1 MNQRCPLKLW
11 MFQSASDSWRN
22 SPCVLLTQQPAGWW
36 LSPTPLKNDGVKVS
50 WDHDLSPIYGKMKNV
65 PNHQPVLFPGGTVVV
80 DKSLNDVSQKTAL
93 STPVEPCIFAQQGL
107 SQRVGKDLKSAD
119 RFFYHEKCLEVLDF
133 DGRM

>member
-1 MNQRCPLKLW
+1 
-11 MFQSASDSWRN
+11 
-22 SPCVLLTQQPAGWW
+22 
-36 LSPTPLKNDGVKVS
+36 
-50 WDHDLSPIYGKMKNV
+50 MKNV

-119 RFFYHEKCLEVLDF
+119 PFFYREKCLEVLDF
-133 DGRM
+133 VGRMW

>member
-1 MNQRCPLKLW
+1 
-11 MFQSASDSWRN
+11 MFQTTN
-22 SPCVLLTQQPAGWW
+22 QYCFL
-36 LSPTPLKNDGVKVS
+36 
-50 WDHDLSPIYGKMKNV
+50 
-65 PNHQPVLFPGGTVVV
+65 GGTVVV